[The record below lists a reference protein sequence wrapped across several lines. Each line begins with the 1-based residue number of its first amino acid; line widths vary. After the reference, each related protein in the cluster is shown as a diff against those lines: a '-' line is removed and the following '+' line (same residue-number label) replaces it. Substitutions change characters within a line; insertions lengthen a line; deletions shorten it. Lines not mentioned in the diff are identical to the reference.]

1 MLYRAVRPLLFALDP
16 ETAHGFSLKS
26 LDFLHHLGVASH
38 FLRPVLVA
46 GSISQATV
54 RVMGL
59 DFPNPVGLA
68 AGLDKKREHIGGPS
82 PLGFALLQHGAVD
95 PPAPGGAPRPR
106 PVPNSGAPG

>member
-26 LDFLHHLGVASH
+26 LDFLHHLGAASQ
-38 FLRPVLVA
+38 LLCPALVA
-46 GSISQATV
+46 RSISQPTV

-68 AGLDKKREHIGGPS
+68 AGLYKKREHIDRLPTLRFCFLSIRAVS
-82 PLGFALLQHGAVD
+82 PR
-95 PPAPGGAPRPR
+95 PPAGYPEPRLI
-106 PVPNSGAPG
+106 PNP

>member
-46 GSISQATV
+46 GSISRATF

-59 DFPNPVGLA
+59 DFPNTVGLA
-68 AGLDKKREHIGGPS
+68 AGQDKNGEHIDWHAA
-82 PLGFALLQHGAVD
+82 LGFGFPEVRPGNPRRRAGQPQS
-95 PPAPGGAPRPR
+95 PPLP
-106 PVPNSGAPG
+106 S